1 MSVCVR
7 VCWNLVLMRT
17 RKRRGSQ
24 NNKVLIISAQHYGP
38 GSYPHCRSGINIIGS
53 GQITKQN
60 KKNKKLFKVLLHAIC
75 IFIYYIIIF
84 CNFSFYFWFF
94 DFYGLNFVLGLHKCH
109 KLRLAQ
115 FVGQL
120 ISFVCGTLAAGI
132 CIAWYVVYLSVRY
145 SRVINYFASYKCIYS
160 RVDAWDCVV
169 GEGWQTKYQ
178 SHCR

>member
-1 MSVCVR
+1 MFRSMKLYKCFHVC

-38 GSYPHCRSGINIIGS
+38 GSYPHRGITTIGS
-53 GQITKQN
+53 GKNNKRKQ
-60 KKNKKLFKVLLHAIC
+60 KKTLLLHAIC

-84 CNFSFYFWFF
+84 CNFSFHFLLFL
-94 DFYGLNFVLGLHKCH
+94 DFCGLSFVLAAHKCH

-132 CIAWYVVYLSVRY
+132 RIAWYVVYLSVRY
-145 SRVINYFASYKCIYS
+145 ARVINYFASYKCIYS

-169 GEGWQTKYQ
+169 
-178 SHCR
+178 